1 MLQSWRQH
9 YYETTIIE
17 GKKWYVGNTLEKNK
31 RYCKP
36 RNNQGNFWHFTLH
49 CIVVHICDAKNPIN
63 ATISV
68 MWKESKRQNVWWCTK
83 KSEEAWEA
91 RTMDPP
97 FGAFLCHKIFHHTI
111 WCSTVHTI
119 WSSTFI
125 LHLCIWCS
133 MVYFYSAL
141 SHLVL
146 SSAAVCCTILISTS
160 TYYYFLALHI
170 VSQKTYRAI
179 DNFIE
184 WYKS

>member
-1 MLQSWRQH
+1 MLATQQRKINGIANPAITRVTSG
-9 YYETTIIE
+9 I
-17 GKKWYVGNTLEKNK
+17 
-31 RYCKP
+31 
-36 RNNQGNFWHFTLH
+36 LH
-49 CIVVHICDAKNPIN
+49 CIALSS
-63 ATISV
+63 TSV
-68 MWKESKRQNVWWCTK
+68 MQKIPLMPLSVSCEKKAKDKMFDDAQKIRGGVGSKNNGSTIWCFPLPQNISPYYLV
-83 KSEEAWEA
+83 
-91 RTMDPP
+91 
-97 FGAFLCHKIFHHTI
+97 HNIHTI
-111 WCSTVHTI
+111 WCT
-119 WSSTFI
+119 TFI